1 MNTINVTIK
10 DRLALITLNRG
21 KSNAIDREM
30 LTELIDMLH
39 NINNDANIGGVIIT
53 GKEHFFSA
61 GLDLIALYSYNE
73 EEIKSFWNL
82 FLDFTAKIVAFKK
95 PMVAAINGHA
105 PAGGC
110 VIGLA
115 CDARVMAE
123 GKYIIGLNEIP
134 VGIIVPDSVFQL
146 YSFWL
151 GRAHASRSL
160 LEGKLFSPE
169 EALSIGLVDELVNP
183 ASIMTAAERRIRKY
197 MAMEPNTWQQSK
209 LNIRKELIAATAA
222 DQSATLD
229 TLLAQWWSPSSR
241 NLLKMIIDNLQKK

>member
-21 KSNAIDREM
+21 KSNALNREM
-30 LTELIDMLH
+30 ITELTDMLY
-39 NINNDANIGGVIIT
+39 NIGNDDNIGGVVIT

-61 GLDLIALYSYNE
+61 GLDLIELYSYNA
-73 EEIKSFWNL
+73 EEIKSFWKL
-82 FLDFTAKIVAFKK
+82 FLDFGAKITAFKK

-110 VIGLA
+110 VIALA

-123 GKYIIGLNEIP
+123 GKYIIGLNEVP
-134 VGIIVPDSVFQL
+134 VGIIVPESIFQL
-146 YSFWL
+146 YAFWL
-151 GRAHASRSL
+151 GKAHASRSL

-169 EALSIGLVDELVNP
+169 EALQTGLVDELVNP
-183 ASIMTAAERRIRKY
+183 NTIMTAAERKIRKY
-197 MAMEPNTWQQSK
+197 MAFEPNTWQQSK

-222 DQSATLD
+222 DQSETLD
-229 TLLAQWWSPSSR
+229 AMLAQWWSPSTR

>member
-10 DRLALITLNRG
+10 DRLALITMNRG
-21 KSNAIDREM
+21 KSNALDREM
-30 LTELIDMLH
+30 ITELTDMLH
-39 NINNDANIGGVIIT
+39 NINNDNNIGGVIIT
-53 GKEHFFSA
+53 GREHFFSA
-61 GLDLIALYSYNE
+61 GLDLIALYAYNE
-73 EEIKSFWNL
+73 EEIKSFWKL

-110 VIGLA
+110 IIGLA

-123 GKYIIGLNEIP
+123 GKYIIGLNEVP
-134 VGIIVPDSVFQL
+134 VGIIVPESIFQL
-146 YSFWL
+146 YAFWL
-151 GRAHASRSL
+151 GKAHAGRSL

-169 EALSIGLVDELVNP
+169 EALGIGLVDELVNP

-209 LNIRKELIAATAA
+209 LNIRRDLIAATAA
-222 DQSATLD
+222 DQSATLE